1 MSLLRNIGTGLRAL
15 FRRDQVDRELDE
27 ELRTYHEMAADEK
40 MKDGMSRKEA
50 LRSVRLERGSL
61 EVSKEIVRSGG
72 WESFVETC
80 WQDLRFGLRLLRL
93 SPAFTLVALLS
104 LALGIGAN
112 TAIFQ
117 LIDTFRLRTLPVKN
131 PQELAIVRTE
141 NLNGFMGETHSPY
154 PELSFPLFEQ
164 IRHRQQA
171 FSAIAAWGADRFN
184 LSTGGEVH
192 YAKGLWVSGDFFPVL
207 GVQPLLGRLIAP
219 SDDISGCGSAGVN
232 ISYAFWQDR
241 YAGEL
246 SAVGKSLTLNGHR
259 FEIIGVTP
267 ASFHGVSVGDSF
279 DVAAP
284 ICAEPVI
291 QSYSRLNIRHSFW
304 LAAIG
309 RLKPVW
315 SIEKATA
322 QLKAISAGA
331 LQETVPSMYDADAA
345 KHYLTY
351 QIAAYPASTGFS
363 YLREQTETPLWLL
376 LGLSGLVLLIACA
389 NLANLMLAR
398 ASAREREI
406 VVRTALGAGRFR
418 LIRQLLSES
427 LLLSLAGTL
436 CGTILAVWLSRLL
449 VSMMSTPSDPVF
461 LSLTVDW
468 RVLGFAAGLAVLTTV
483 FFGLLPAFR
492 VTRTSPSAALKSS
505 GRGLT
510 AGRERFGLR
519 RVLATAQVALS
530 LVLLVGA
537 LLFVRSFRKL
547 VTLDAG
553 FRQDGVLVAQVSFT
567 RLNLPSKNWPNLKRE
582 VLDRL
587 RALPKVQ
594 SAANASYVPIGGDG
608 SNDAILGDS
617 GDEHR
622 GFAWLNYVSP
632 GFFKTLET
640 PLVAGR
646 DFDDRDTDA
655 SPKIAI
661 VNEEFVRE
669 FLGGGNALGKTF
681 RIWAPPGM
689 QVPAYEVVGVVKD
702 AKYLDLREKTE
713 PIMYF
718 PLAQY
723 EYPGPEC
730 AILMRSEDPL
740 AGVTASVKTVLHEIN
755 PAIEVDFRVLKTQIH
770 QTLLQDKLMAAL
782 SSFFGLLSALLAAI
796 GLYGVISYLVTGRT
810 NEIGIRVALG
820 AQRCDVLRMVLRE
833 AGVVTVAG
841 LLLGAG
847 LALAAA
853 QAARSLLFEL
863 KPSDP
868 VTFVFAILSL
878 SVVALLAGFLPA
890 HRASR
895 VDPMIALRY
904 E

>member
-1 MSLLRNIGTGLRAL
+1 MRAVRAWFHRCFGLFHKRRSDAEFAAELESHLQLHIEDNLRAGMTPEAA
-15 FRRDQVDRELDE
+15 RRDALLKLGGVEQ
-27 ELRTYHEMAADEK
+27 T
-40 MKDGMSRKEA
+40 KENYRHRRG
-50 LRSVRLERGSL
+50 LPFLETL
-61 EVSKEIVRSGG
+61 
-72 WESFVETC
+72 F
-80 WQDLRFGLRLLRL
+80 QDLRFGLRLLRL
-93 SPAFTLVALLS
+93 SLAFTLVALLS

-117 LIDTFRLRTLPVKN
+117 IIDTLRLRTLPVKN

-141 NLNGFMGETHSPY
+141 DLNGFMGETHSPY
-154 PELSFPLFEQ
+154 PELSFPLFEE

-171 FSAIAAWGADRFN
+171 FSAIAAWGADQFN
-184 LSTGGEVH
+184 LSAGGEVH

-232 ISYAFWQDR
+232 ISYAFWRDR
-241 YAGEL
+241 YGGEPT
-246 SAVGKSLTLNGHR
+246 AVGKSLTLNGHR

-309 RLKPVW
+309 RLKPGW
-315 SIEKATA
+315 PIEKATA

-345 KHYLTY
+345 KHYLAY
-351 QIAAYPASTGFS
+351 QFSAYPASTGFS
-363 YLREQTETPLWLL
+363 HLREQTETPLWLL
-376 LGLSGLVLLIACA
+376 LGLSGLVLLIACV
-389 NLANLMLAR
+389 NLSNLMLAR

-427 LLLSLAGTL
+427 LLLSLAGAL
-436 CGTILAVWLSRLL
+436 CGTILAAWLSRLL
-449 VSMMSTPSDPVF
+449 ISMISTPSNPVF
-461 LSLTVDW
+461 LNLTIDW

-483 FFGLLPAFR
+483 FFGLLPAFH

-510 AGRERFGLR
+510 AGQERFGLR

-547 VTLDAG
+547 TTLDAG
-553 FRQDGVLVAQVSFT
+553 FRQDGVLVAQVSFS
-567 RLNLPSKNWPNLKRE
+567 RLNLSSKSWPNLKRE
-582 VLDRL
+582 VLERL
-587 RALPKVQ
+587 RAIPDVQ

-608 SNDAILGDS
+608 SRDAILGNS
-617 GDEHR
+617 GDEQR
-622 GFAWLNYVSP
+622 GFAWMNYVSP

-646 DFDDRDTDA
+646 DFDYRDTDA

-661 VNEEFVRE
+661 VNEEFVRK
-669 FLGGGNALGKTF
+669 FLGGRNALAKTF

-689 QVPAYEVVGVVKD
+689 PVPAFKVVGVAKD
-702 AKYLDLREKTE
+702 TKYLDLHEKTE

-740 AGVTASVKTVLHEIN
+740 AGVAASVKTVLHEIN
-755 PAIEVDFRVLKTQIH
+755 PGIEVDFQVLKTQIH
-770 QTLLQDKLMAAL
+770 QTLLQDQLMAAL
-782 SSFFGLLSALLAAI
+782 SSFFGFLSALLAAI
-796 GLYGVISYLVTGRT
+796 GLYGVISFLVARRT

-820 AQRCDVLRMVLRE
+820 AQRGDVLRMVLRE
-833 AGVVTVAG
+833 AGVVTIVG
-841 LLLGAG
+841 LLVGAG

-853 QAARSLLFEL
+853 QAARSLLFGL

-868 VTFVFAILSL
+868 VTFVLAILSL
-878 SVVALLAGFLPA
+878 SVVAFLAGFLPA

-895 VDPMIALRY
+895 VDPVIALRY